1 MTRNGLCVVNYH
13 VPCMTLKDALSMAY
27 DVYLADG
34 LKPSSIDLGDDKT
47 WVPFVERDALQ
58 VKLGDMK
65 PEEYISLHRN
75 AG

>member
-1 MTRNGLCVVNYH
+1 MSAVVNYH
-13 VPCMTLKDALSMAY
+13 IRTETLKDALSMAY

-75 AG
+75 A